1 MKPRHLAVAAGL
13 ALTLSLG
20 AAQAAAPVY
29 AEEAPVEHDADAAA
43 QPEAASSADTD
54 VATAE
59 DEPAVTLP
67 APSDYDKTDF
77 CEDAAVASTL
87 SARSLASSLSSVSVS
102 AEMKYFTKYESHSN
116 YRQGF
121 GSGDGYNALG
131 YYQFDRRYSLVPFL
145 SAVYSTNPSK
155 YAMLKVIVD
164 RGSEIKSAASMY
176 DKTAGTLTELGRTVQ
191 NAWYAAYDADPAEFS
206 AFQDAYAYNSYY
218 LPTERWLKSE
228 LGIDMSGRSDCVKGM
243 VWGLSNLWGTGGV
256 KKVLRGANLHNDMT
270 DREFVTA
277 LATQMTDNIA
287 QYSSQTQYY
296 KGWRNRYRNEMN
308 DCLAYISLHET
319 NAGGSDAPADDA
331 GAGEGSA
338 GSADDTAGV
347 VAPENGAVS
356 DGSASGG
363 QSGSGDSAGEE
374 SAGSEDDAVADDAV
388 QNDATASGGA
398 GDSGAS
404 NSANSGVNSI
414 FTEPAPSGDA
424 GEADEEGSA
433 SEEVVRPS
441 VTPSQ
446 PAPAPSAPSGSTTT
460 EGSDAPS
467 ADDSA
472 DVDDTS
478 GEDAVVDEQV
488 DGAQGAEESVGP
500 TAESQDEEQEET
512 FSPSD
517 EELTRAGEDDS
528 IDEKSDPAQQTE
540 NDGTNDDAS
549 GDDAKQANRPS
560 GNLPQTADLA
570 LVAGFTGASAAA
582 FGATFVYAG
591 KTGLIKRKDRKSE

>member
-256 KKVLRGANLHNDMT
+256 KKVLRGANLRNDMT

-296 KGWRNRYRNEMN
+296 KGWRNRYRNELN

-338 GSADDTAGV
+338 GSAGDTAGGI
-347 VAPENGAVS
+347 APENGAVS

-363 QSGSGDSAGEE
+363 QSGSGDSAG
-374 SAGSEDDAVADDAV
+374 SEDDAVVDDAV
-388 QNDATASGGA
+388 QGDAAANGGA
-398 GDSGAS
+398 GDGNAS
-404 NSANSGVNSI
+404 NSSNSGANGI
-414 FTEPAPSGDA
+414 LTESAPAGDA
-424 GEADEEGSA
+424 GEADEEESA
-433 SEEVVRPS
+433 SDEVVRPS

-446 PAPAPSAPSGSTTT
+446 PAPAPSAPSGNVAT
-460 EGSDAPS
+460 EEPEAPV
-467 ADDSA
+467 ADDSVGIDGA
-472 DVDDTS
+472 SD
-478 GEDAVVDEQV
+478 ENAVVDEQADDAQDAEASV
-488 DGAQGAEESVGP
+488 ESGAKSE
-500 TAESQDEEQEET
+500 DKEQEET
-512 FSPSD
+512 SSPSD

-540 NDGTNDDAS
+540 NDDTNDDAS

>member
-20 AAQAAAPVY
+20 AVHASPVY
-29 AEEAPVEHDADAAA
+29 AEEAPVEYDADAAA
-43 QPEAASSADTD
+43 QPEAASSADLD
-54 VATAE
+54 AATAE
-59 DEPAVTLP
+59 NEPAVTLP

-87 SARSLASSLSSVSVS
+87 SARSLVSSLASVSVS

-131 YYQFDRRYSLVPFL
+131 YYQFDRRYALVPFL
-145 SAVYSTNPSK
+145 SAVYSANPSK
-155 YAMLKVIVD
+155 YAMLKTVVD

-191 NAWYAAYDADPAEFS
+191 NAWCAAYDADPAEFS

-228 LGIDMSGRSDCVKGM
+228 LGIDMSGRPDCAKGM

-256 KKVLRGANLHNDMT
+256 KKVLRGANLCNDMT

-296 KGWRNRYRNEMN
+296 KGWRNRYRNELN

-338 GSADDTAGV
+338 GSADDTVGV
-347 VAPENGAVS
+347 VAPENGAVN
-356 DGSASGG
+356 DESATGG
-363 QSGSGDSAGEE
+363 QSGSGDSAG
-374 SAGSEDDAVADDAV
+374 SEDDAVVDDAV
-388 QNDATASGGA
+388 QGDAAANGGA
-398 GDSGAS
+398 GDGNAS
-404 NSANSGVNSI
+404 NSSNSGANGI
-414 FTEPAPSGDA
+414 LTESAPAGDA
-424 GEADEEGSA
+424 GEADEEESA
-433 SEEVVRPS
+433 SDEVMRPS

-446 PAPAPSAPSGSTTT
+446 PAPAPSAPSGNTTT
-460 EGSDAPS
+460 EGSDVPS
-467 ADDSA
+467 ADDAA
-472 DVDDTS
+472 DVDGASD
-478 GEDAVVDEQV
+478 EDAKVDEQANGTQ
-488 DGAQGAEESVGP
+488 DDAEKSAESTTEDQGEGSEEES
-500 TAESQDEEQEET
+500 SSNNEEDT
-512 FSPSD
+512 RSGSD
-517 EELTRAGEDDS
+517 DLTGE
-528 IDEKSDPAQQTE
+528 KPDPVRQTE
-540 NDGTNDDAS
+540 GGDTNDDAS
-549 GDDAKQANRPS
+549 SDGAKQANKPS
-560 GNLPQTADLA
+560 GSLPQTADLA
-570 LVAGFTGASAAA
+570 LVAGFAGASAAA

>member
-145 SAVYSTNPSK
+145 SAVYSANPSK

-176 DKTAGTLTELGRTVQ
+176 DKTAGTLTEFGRIVQ
-191 NAWYAAYDADPAEFS
+191 NAWYAAYDADSAEFS

-256 KKVLRGANLHNDMT
+256 KKVLRGANLRNDMT

-296 KGWRNRYRNEMN
+296 KGWRNRYRNELN

-319 NAGGSDAPADDA
+319 NAGSSDAPAGDA
-331 GAGEGSA
+331 GTGEGSA
-338 GSADDTAGV
+338 GSAGDTAGGI
-347 VAPENGAVS
+347 APENDAVS

-363 QSGSGDSAGEE
+363 QSGSGDSAG
-374 SAGSEDDAVADDAV
+374 SEDDAVVDDAV
-388 QNDATASGGA
+388 QGDAAANGGA
-398 GDSGAS
+398 GDGNASNPSNSGA
-404 NSANSGVNSI
+404 NGILTESA
-414 FTEPAPSGDA
+414 PAGDA
-424 GEADEEGSA
+424 GEADEEESA
-433 SEEVVRPS
+433 SDEVVRPG

-446 PAPAPSAPSGSTTT
+446 PAPAPSAPSGNTTT
-460 EGSDAPS
+460 EGSDVPS
-467 ADDSA
+467 ADDAA
-472 DVDDTS
+472 DVDGASD
-478 GEDAVVDEQV
+478 EDAKVDEQAN
-488 DGAQGAEESVGP
+488 GTQGAEGSVEA
-500 TAESQDEEQEET
+500 TTESQDEEQEET
-512 FSPSD
+512 SSPSD
-517 EELTRAGEDDS
+517 EEDIRSGGDEATGE
-528 IDEKSDPAQQTE
+528 KPDPAQQTVGG
-540 NDGTNDDAS
+540 DTNDDAS
-549 GDDAKQANRPS
+549 SAGAKRANKPT

-570 LVAGFTGASAAA
+570 FVAGFAGASAAA

>member
-145 SAVYSTNPSK
+145 SAVYSTKPSK
-155 YAMLKVIVD
+155 YAMLKTVVD

-256 KKVLRGANLHNDMT
+256 KKVLRGANLRNDMT
-270 DREFVTA
+270 DRELVTA

-296 KGWRNRYRNEMN
+296 KGWRNRYRNELN

-319 NAGGSDAPADDA
+319 NAGSSDAPAGDA
-331 GAGEGSA
+331 GTGEGSA
-338 GSADDTAGV
+338 GSAGDTAGGI
-347 VAPENGAVS
+347 APENDAVS

-363 QSGSGDSAGEE
+363 QSGSGDSAG
-374 SAGSEDDAVADDAV
+374 SEDDAVVDDAV
-388 QNDATASGGA
+388 QGDAAANGGA
-398 GDSGAS
+398 GDGNAS
-404 NSANSGVNSI
+404 NSSNSGANGI
-414 FTEPAPSGDA
+414 LTESAPAGDA
-424 GEADEEGSA
+424 GGADEEESA
-433 SEEVVRPS
+433 SDEVVRPS

-446 PAPAPSAPSGSTTT
+446 PAPAPSAPSGNTTT
-460 EGSDAPS
+460 EGSDVPS
-467 ADDSA
+467 ADDAA
-472 DVDDTS
+472 DVDGASD
-478 GEDAVVDEQV
+478 EDAKVDEQV
-488 DGAQGAEESVGP
+488 DGAQGAEESVEP
-500 TAESQDEEQEET
+500 TTESQDEEQEET
-512 FSPSD
+512 SSPSD

-540 NDGTNDDAS
+540 NDDTNDDAS

-570 LVAGFTGASAAA
+570 LVAGFVGASAAV

-591 KTGLIKRKDRKSE
+591 KTGLIKREDRKSE

>member
-87 SARSLASSLSSVSVS
+87 SARSLASSLLSVSVS

-145 SAVYSTNPSK
+145 SAVYSTNPPK

-176 DKTAGTLTELGRTVQ
+176 DKTAGTLTELGRTGQ

-256 KKVLRGANLHNDMT
+256 KKVLRGANLRNDMT

-319 NAGGSDAPADDA
+319 NAGSSDAPAGDA
-331 GAGEGSA
+331 GTGEGSA
-338 GSADDTAGV
+338 GSAGDTAGGI
-347 VAPENGAVS
+347 APDNGAVS

-363 QSGSGDSAGEE
+363 QSGSGDSAG
-374 SAGSEDDAVADDAV
+374 SEDDAVVDDAV
-388 QNDATASGGA
+388 QGDATANGGA
-398 GDSGAS
+398 GDGNAS
-404 NSANSGVNSI
+404 NSSNSGANGI
-414 FTEPAPSGDA
+414 LTESAPAGDA
-424 GEADEEGSA
+424 GEADEEESA
-433 SEEVVRPS
+433 SDEVVRPS

-446 PAPAPSAPSGSTTT
+446 PAPAPSAPSGNTTT
-460 EGSDAPS
+460 EESDVPS
-467 ADDSA
+467 ANDAA
-472 DVDDTS
+472 DVD
-478 GEDAVVDEQV
+478 
-488 DGAQGAEESVGP
+488 
-500 TAESQDEEQEET
+500 
-512 FSPSD
+512 
-517 EELTRAGEDDS
+517 
-528 IDEKSDPAQQTE
+528 
-540 NDGTNDDAS
+540 
-549 GDDAKQANRPS
+549 
-560 GNLPQTADLA
+560 
-570 LVAGFTGASAAA
+570 GASAQ
-582 FGATFVYAG
+582 GQPQNHIPVY
-591 KTGLIKRKDRKSE
+591 

>member
-29 AEEAPVEHDADAAA
+29 AEEAPVEHDADATA

-102 AEMKYFTKYESHSN
+102 AEMKYFTKYESRSN

-176 DKTAGTLTELGRTVQ
+176 DETAGTLTELGRTVQ

-256 KKVLRGANLHNDMT
+256 KKVLRGANLRNDMT

-296 KGWRNRYRNEMN
+296 KGWRNRYRNELN

-363 QSGSGDSAGEE
+363 QSGSGDSAG
-374 SAGSEDDAVADDAV
+374 SEDDAVVDDAV
-388 QNDATASGGA
+388 QGDAAANGGA
-398 GDSGAS
+398 GDGNAS
-404 NSANSGVNSI
+404 NSSSSGANGI
-414 FTEPAPSGDA
+414 LTESAPAGDA
-424 GEADEEGSA
+424 GEADEEGS
-433 SEEVVRPS
+433 SSNEVVRPS

-446 PAPAPSAPSGSTTT
+446 PAPAPSAPSGNTTT
-460 EGSDAPS
+460 EGSDVPS
-467 ADDSA
+467 ADDAA
-472 DVDDTS
+472 DVDGASD
-478 GEDAVVDEQV
+478 EDAKVDEQV
-488 DGAQGAEESVGP
+488 DGTQGAEGSVEA
-500 TAESQDEEQEET
+500 TTESQDEEQEET
-512 FSPSD
+512 SSPSD
-517 EELTRAGEDDS
+517 EEDIRSGGDEATGE
-528 IDEKSDPAQQTE
+528 KPDPAQQTVGG
-540 NDGTNDDAS
+540 DTNDDAS
-549 GDDAKQANRPS
+549 SAGAKQANKPT

-570 LVAGFTGASAAA
+570 LFAGFAGASAAA

>member
-59 DEPAVTLP
+59 DELAVTLP

-176 DKTAGTLTELGRTVQ
+176 DKTAGTLTELGRTVR

-218 LPTERWLKSE
+218 LPAERWLKSE

-256 KKVLRGANLHNDMT
+256 KKVLRGANLRNDMT

-319 NAGGSDAPADDA
+319 NAGSSDAPADDA

-363 QSGSGDSAGEE
+363 QSGSGDSAG
-374 SAGSEDDAVADDAV
+374 SEDDAVVDDAV
-388 QNDATASGGA
+388 QGDAAANGGA
-398 GDSGAS
+398 GDGNAS
-404 NSANSGVNSI
+404 NSGANGI
-414 FTEPAPSGDA
+414 LTESAPAGDA
-424 GEADEEGSA
+424 GEADEEESA
-433 SEEVVRPS
+433 SDEVVRPS

-446 PAPAPSAPSGSTTT
+446 PAPAPSAPSGNTTT
-460 EGSDAPS
+460 EGSDVPS
-467 ADDSA
+467 ADDAA
-472 DVDDTS
+472 DVDGASD
-478 GEDAVVDEQV
+478 EDAKVDEQAN
-488 DGAQGAEESVGP
+488 GAQGAGGSVEA
-500 TAESQDEEQEET
+500 TTESQDEEQEET
-512 FSPSD
+512 SSPSD
-517 EELTRAGEDDS
+517 EEDIRSGGDEATGE
-528 IDEKSDPAQQTE
+528 KPDPAQQTVGG
-540 NDGTNDDAS
+540 DTNDDAS
-549 GDDAKQANRPS
+549 SAGAKQANKLT

-570 LVAGFTGASAAA
+570 LVAGFAGASAAA

>member
-87 SARSLASSLSSVSVS
+87 SARSLASSLLSVSVS

-145 SAVYSTNPSK
+145 SAVYSTNPPK

-176 DKTAGTLTELGRTVQ
+176 DKTAGTLTELGRTGQ

-256 KKVLRGANLHNDMT
+256 KKVLRGANLRNDMT

-319 NAGGSDAPADDA
+319 NAGSSDAPAGDA
-331 GAGEGSA
+331 GTGEGSA
-338 GSADDTAGV
+338 GSAGDTAGGI
-347 VAPENGAVS
+347 APDNGAVS

-363 QSGSGDSAGEE
+363 QSGSGDSAG
-374 SAGSEDDAVADDAV
+374 SEDDAVVDDAV
-388 QNDATASGGA
+388 QGDATANGGA
-398 GDSGAS
+398 GDGNAS
-404 NSANSGVNSI
+404 NSSNSGANGI
-414 FTEPAPSGDA
+414 LTESAPAGDA
-424 GEADEEGSA
+424 GEADEEESA
-433 SEEVVRPS
+433 SDEVVRPS

-446 PAPAPSAPSGSTTT
+446 PAPAPSAPSGNTTT
-460 EGSDAPS
+460 EESDVPS
-467 ADDSA
+467 ANDAA
-472 DVDDTS
+472 DVDGASD
-478 GEDAVVDEQV
+478 EDAKVDEQV
-488 DGAQGAEESVGP
+488 DGTQGFFFND
-500 TAESQDEEQEET
+500 TATTESQDEEQEET
-512 FSPSD
+512 SSPSD
-517 EELTRAGEDDS
+517 EEDIRSGGDEATGE
-528 IDEKSDPAQQTE
+528 KPDPAQQTVGG
-540 NDGTNDDAS
+540 DTNDDAS
-549 GDDAKQANRPS
+549 SAGAKQANKPT

>member
-43 QPEAASSADTD
+43 RPEAASSADTD

-176 DKTAGTLTELGRTVQ
+176 DKTAGTLTGLGRTVQ

-256 KKVLRGANLHNDMT
+256 KKVLRGANLRNDMT

-296 KGWRNRYRNEMN
+296 KGWRNRYRNELN

-356 DGSASGG
+356 DGSTSGG
-363 QSGSGDSAGEE
+363 QSGSSDSV
-374 SAGSEDDAVADDAV
+374 GSEDDAVADDAV
-388 QNDATASGGA
+388 QNDAAGNGGSGDG
-398 GDSGAS
+398 SAS
-404 NSANSGVNSI
+404 NSANSNSGVNNI
-414 FTEPAPSGDA
+414 LTESAPAGDA
-424 GEADEEGSA
+424 GEADEEGS
-433 SEEVVRPS
+433 SSNEVVRPS

-446 PAPAPSAPSGSTTT
+446 PAPAPSAPSGNVAT
-460 EGSDAPS
+460 EELEAPV
-467 ADDSA
+467 ADDS
-472 DVDDTS
+472 VDIDGAS
-478 GEDAVVDEQV
+478 DENAVVDEQADDAQDAEASV
-488 DGAQGAEESVGP
+488 ESGAKSEDKEQG
-500 TAESQDEEQEET
+500 ET
-512 FSPSD
+512 SAPSD
-517 EELTRAGEDDS
+517 EENTRSGGDDTTE
-528 IDEKSDPAQQTE
+528 EKPDSAQQTE
-540 NDGTNDDAS
+540 GGATRDDAS
-549 GDDAKQANRPS
+549 SDGAKQADKPT

-570 LVAGFTGASAAA
+570 LVAGFAGASAAV

-591 KTGLIKRKDRKSE
+591 KTGLIKREDRKSE

>member
-20 AAQAAAPVY
+20 AVHASPVY
-29 AEEAPVEHDADAAA
+29 AEEAPVEYDADAAA
-43 QPEAASSADTD
+43 QPEAASSADLD
-54 VATAE
+54 AATAE
-59 DEPAVTLP
+59 NEPAVTLP

-131 YYQFDRRYSLVPFL
+131 YYQFDRRYALVPFL
-145 SAVYSTNPSK
+145 SAVYSANPSK
-155 YAMLKVIVD
+155 YAMLKTVVD

-191 NAWYAAYDADPAEFS
+191 NAWCAAYDADPAEFS

-228 LGIDMSGRSDCVKGM
+228 LGIDMSGRPDCAKGM

-256 KKVLRGANLHNDMT
+256 KKVLRGANLCNDMT

-296 KGWRNRYRNEMN
+296 KGWRNRYRNELN

-347 VAPENGAVS
+347 VAPENGAVN
-356 DGSASGG
+356 DESATGG
-363 QSGSGDSAGEE
+363 QSGSGDSAG
-374 SAGSEDDAVADDAV
+374 SEDDAVVDDAV
-388 QNDATASGGA
+388 QGDAAANGGA
-398 GDSGAS
+398 GDGNAS
-404 NSANSGVNSI
+404 NSSNSSNSGANGILTGS
-414 FTEPAPSGDA
+414 APSGDV

-433 SEEVVRPS
+433 SDEVVRPS

-446 PAPAPSAPSGSTTT
+446 PAPAPSAPSGNTTT
-460 EGSDAPS
+460 EGSDVPS
-467 ADDSA
+467 ADDAA
-472 DVDDTS
+472 DVDGASD
-478 GEDAVVDEQV
+478 EDAKVDEQAN
-488 DGAQGAEESVGP
+488 GTQGAEGSVEA
-500 TAESQDEEQEET
+500 TTESQDEEQEET
-512 FSPSD
+512 SSPSD
-517 EELTRAGEDDS
+517 EEGIRSGGDEATGE
-528 IDEKSDPAQQTE
+528 KPDPAQQME
-540 NDGTNDDAS
+540 GGDTNDDAS
-549 GDDAKQANRPS
+549 SAGAKQANKPT

-570 LVAGFTGASAAA
+570 LVAGFAGASAAV